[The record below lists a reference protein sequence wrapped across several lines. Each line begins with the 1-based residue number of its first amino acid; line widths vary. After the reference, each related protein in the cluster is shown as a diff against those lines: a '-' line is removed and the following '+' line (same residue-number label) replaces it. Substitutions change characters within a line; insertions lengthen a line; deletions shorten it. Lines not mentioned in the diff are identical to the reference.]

1 MPTFI
6 KSNVDA
12 TVNVN
17 SEAIQSADYNYSDE
31 ALTLTFTMQRLASII
46 VDKIFE
52 RQDELDEEL
61 MAEWQLEILEQTE
74 LPNERDEL
82 NRLEEMLT
90 KAISEDEFELAATLH
105 KKIIKIKTK

>member
-1 MPTFI
+1 
-6 KSNVDA
+6 
-12 TVNVN
+12 
-17 SEAIQSADYNYSDE
+17 
-31 ALTLTFTMQRLASII
+31 MQRLASII

-61 MAEWQLEILEQTE
+61 TSEWQLEILEQTE
-74 LPNERDEL
+74 LPNEQDEL

-105 KKIIKIKTK
+105 KKIIKIKTQ

>member
-31 ALTLTFTMQRLASII
+31 ALTLTFTNGSKYEYTRVPRFTFHGLQESASKGKFINDYVI
-46 VDKIFE
+46 HSFGYKRV
-52 RQDELDEEL
+52 
-61 MAEWQLEILEQTE
+61 
-74 LPNERDEL
+74 
-82 NRLEEMLT
+82 
-90 KAISEDEFELAATLH
+90 
-105 KKIIKIKTK
+105 

>member
-1 MPTFI
+1 MT
-6 KSNVDA
+6 D
-12 TVNVN
+12 
-17 SEAIQSADYNYSDE
+17 DE
-31 ALTLTFTMQRLASII
+31 MQKLASII

-61 MAEWQLEILEQTE
+61 MSEWQLEILEQTE

>member
-31 ALTLTFTMQRLASII
+31 ALTLTFTNGNKYEYTRVPRFTFHGLQESASKGKFINNYVI
-46 VDKIFE
+46 HSFGYKRV
-52 RQDELDEEL
+52 
-61 MAEWQLEILEQTE
+61 
-74 LPNERDEL
+74 
-82 NRLEEMLT
+82 
-90 KAISEDEFELAATLH
+90 
-105 KKIIKIKTK
+105 

>member
-31 ALTLTFTMQRLASII
+31 ALTLTFTNGSKYEYTRVPRFTFHGLQESASKGKFINNYVI
-46 VDKIFE
+46 NTFKFARV
-52 RQDELDEEL
+52 
-61 MAEWQLEILEQTE
+61 
-74 LPNERDEL
+74 
-82 NRLEEMLT
+82 
-90 KAISEDEFELAATLH
+90 
-105 KKIIKIKTK
+105 

>member
-31 ALTLTFTMQRLASII
+31 ALQMVTNTSTHEYHVLPFTAYKSLQVRVNLLTTTLFTHLA
-46 VDKIFE
+46 
-52 RQDELDEEL
+52 
-61 MAEWQLEILEQTE
+61 T
-74 LPNERDEL
+74 
-82 NRLEEMLT
+82 
-90 KAISEDEFELAATLH
+90 SEFND
-105 KKIIKIKTK
+105 

>member
-31 ALTLTFTMQRLASII
+31 ALTLTFTNGSKYEYTRVPRFTFHGLQESASKGKFINNYVI
-46 VDKIFE
+46 HPFGYKRV
-52 RQDELDEEL
+52 
-61 MAEWQLEILEQTE
+61 
-74 LPNERDEL
+74 
-82 NRLEEMLT
+82 
-90 KAISEDEFELAATLH
+90 
-105 KKIIKIKTK
+105 

>member
-1 MPTFI
+1 MT
-6 KSNVDA
+6 D
-12 TVNVN
+12 
-17 SEAIQSADYNYSDE
+17 DE
-31 ALTLTFTMQRLASII
+31 MQRLASII

-74 LPNERDEL
+74 LPNEQDEL

>member
-31 ALTLTFTMQRLASII
+31 ALTLTFANGSKYEYTRVPRFTFHGLQESASKGKFINNYVI
-46 VDKIFE
+46 HSFGYKRV
-52 RQDELDEEL
+52 
-61 MAEWQLEILEQTE
+61 
-74 LPNERDEL
+74 
-82 NRLEEMLT
+82 
-90 KAISEDEFELAATLH
+90 
-105 KKIIKIKTK
+105 

>member
-1 MPTFI
+1 MT
-6 KSNVDA
+6 N
-12 TVNVN
+12 
-17 SEAIQSADYNYSDE
+17 DE
-31 ALTLTFTMQRLASII
+31 MQRLASLI

-82 NRLEEMLT
+82 NRLEQMLT

>member
-1 MPTFI
+1 
-6 KSNVDA
+6 
-12 TVNVN
+12 
-17 SEAIQSADYNYSDE
+17 
-31 ALTLTFTMQRLASII
+31 MQRLASII

-61 MAEWQLEILEQTE
+61 MSEWQLEILEQTE

>member
-31 ALTLTFTMQRLASII
+31 ALTLTFVNGSKYEYTRVPRFTFHGLQESASKGKFINNYVI
-46 VDKIFE
+46 NTFKFE
-52 RQDELDEEL
+52 RV
-61 MAEWQLEILEQTE
+61 
-74 LPNERDEL
+74 
-82 NRLEEMLT
+82 
-90 KAISEDEFELAATLH
+90 
-105 KKIIKIKTK
+105 